1 MRVNPLTLYFFWK
14 ACKCSMACKCFFETR
29 EASVCSESSARL
41 IKLSEC
47 TGDISDHLRACHLG
61 QLRGTVQEYELII
74 NRSGLPHDLSPD
86 QLEELWICEK
96 HRGNMGKNW
105 RPRRTFQYPLHNSRK
120 KQLNTRNAV
129 HLDMSM
135 EIEGTTAG
143 QPLAIYRR
151 PGRTGDERGVG
162 HVVLKKYLSHFAWT
176 G

>member
-1 MRVNPLTLYFFWK
+1 MRVNPLTHYLFWK

-105 RPRRTFQYPLHNSRK
+105 RPRCTCQYPLHNGRK

-129 HLDMSM
+129 HLDMSR
-135 EIEGTTAG
+135 EINTIFAELVPTGSRKYDFYVNSSLPTRYC
-143 QPLAIYRR
+143 PEMK
-151 PGRTGDERGVG
+151 GRV
-162 HVVLKKYLSHFAWT
+162 
-176 G
+176 